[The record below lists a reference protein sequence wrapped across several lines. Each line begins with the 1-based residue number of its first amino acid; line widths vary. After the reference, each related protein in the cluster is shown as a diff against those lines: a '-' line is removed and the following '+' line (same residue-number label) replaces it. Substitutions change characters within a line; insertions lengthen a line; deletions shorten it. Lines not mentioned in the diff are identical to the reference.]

1 MFTFQ
6 VEVSNL
12 H

>member
-1 MFTFQ
+1 MII

-12 H
+12 IG